1 MYDFLLT
8 LHSLLR
14 WVVVIAA
21 VLAVVR
27 GFLGWSGNRPW
38 SGLDDRLGLI
48 FTISLDVQVLLGLLL
63 YFVLSPI
70 TRAALSN
77 LSAAMSNDVTR
88 FFLAEH
94 FPLMLI
100 AVVLAHS
107 GRSQARKAADNQ
119 KKFRQTAIWF
129 GIALLLI
136 LAAIPWPFLASGA
149 GRGLL

>member
-1 MYDFLLT
+1 MYDLILP

-27 GFLGWSGNRPW
+27 GFLGWSGRRPW

-70 TRAALSN
+70 TRAAMN
-77 LSAAMSNDVTR
+77 DMGAAMSNKIMR
-88 FFLAEH
+88 FFLIEH
-94 FPLMLI
+94 LLLMII
-100 AVVLAHS
+100 ALSIAHI
-107 GRSQARKAADNQ
+107 GRSRIRKAATDQ
-119 KKFRQTAIWF
+119 RKFRQMVIWF
-129 GIALLLI
+129 GIALLLV
-136 LAAIPWPFLASGA
+136 LAAIPWPFLSSGA

>member
-27 GFLGWSGNRPW
+27 GFLGWSGKRPW

-100 AVVLAHS
+100 AVVLAHI
-107 GRSQARKAADNQ
+107 GRSRARKAADNQ